1 MSDNTVQCDIV
12 SAERMLFSEQVSF
25 LSVTGSDGELG
36 ISPGHT
42 PLLTALKPGVCQL
55 RLANGE
61 EEVFYTSGGY
71 LEVQPNSITILADTV
86 QRAHDINEAAAEE
99 ARQLAERDMTER
111 KSEIDYTRA
120 AGELAEAAAR
130 LRAVRQLR
138 DRR

>member
-1 MSDNTVQCDIV
+1 MSEPTVQCDIV
-12 SAERMLFSEQVSF
+12 SAEQRLFSEQITF

-36 ISPGHT
+36 VAPGHT

-55 RLANGE
+55 RLADGE

-71 LEVQPNSITILADTV
+71 LEVQPHAITILADTV
-86 QRAHDINEAAAEE
+86 QRAGDINEAAAEE
-99 ARQLAERDMTER
+99 ARQNAERDLSDR
-111 KSEIDYTRA
+111 KSDIDYTRA
-120 AGELAEAAAR
+120 AAELAEAAAR